1 MSKTYL
7 LYKPSQRRFNDLH
20 FCFCGYEACDPL
32 HSFGPS
38 VRSNYLIH
46 YILSGKGI
54 YSVDNNVYHLQ
65 AGKGFLIEPGV
76 QTFYQAD
83 AEEPWSYIWV
93 GFDGEFAP
101 EFMRK
106 MGLGGAHLVFSCP
119 HGKELEDIV
128 FEMLRHNRAQDADEL
143 MIESLLYRF
152 LAQMSRDVSVE
163 VPDTAEGNEYVRKA
177 IEYIQTNYMRP
188 IRVHDI
194 AEHVNINRG
203 YLYALFKKEMNM
215 SPQEYLTNLRLTRAA
230 EQLNTTNTP
239 VEQIAQANGYNDPVV
254 FSKAFKKMHGTSP
267 SRYRQNTADKSRD
280 SMKLKESGKDTLQ

>member
-1 MSKTYL
+1 
-7 LYKPSQRRFNDLH
+7 
-20 FCFCGYEACDPL
+20 
-32 HSFGPS
+32 
-38 VRSNYLIH
+38 
-46 YILSGKGI
+46 
-54 YSVDNNVYHLQ
+54 
-65 AGKGFLIEPGV
+65 
-76 QTFYQAD
+76 
-83 AEEPWSYIWV
+83 
-93 GFDGEFAP
+93 
-101 EFMRK
+101 
-106 MGLGGAHLVFSCP
+106 
-119 HGKELEDIV
+119 
-128 FEMLRHNRAQDADEL
+128 